1 MNLDINGGAVSA
13 AVLDGGNP
21 QTVPKVSA
29 AAKEFRSMKKI
40 LLIEDDQIVANVYRN
55 KLAVEG
61 YTIEVAPDGETGL
74 KVMRTFK
81 PNMILL
87 DLMLPGISGVDVIKE
102 IRSEEEFSKTPIVIF
117 SNTYLTNLIQEAW
130 RAGANKC
137 LSKSS
142 CTPKDVIEIVRNA
155 IGDSGAI
162 PQRTPAPADI
172 APKAAGLAEENDAE
186 FQADLRKAFV
196 ENLPGTLHSLR
207 AGVQALVKADNE
219 MSRLKQVY
227 ELYRQ
232 VHALNGN
239 AGIGGLTNIAQMASA
254 FEALLKEIY
263 EKPKNINSSSIR
275 TIAAAVDFLGVLF
288 EKGAVPG
295 NQGIPASKIL
305 VVDDEAISRRAIVY
319 ALEKAKLK
327 SVNVEDPQEAL
338 KLLEENEFDLVF
350 LDVDMPGMSGFELC
364 AKLRAL
370 PQHKKT
376 PVVFVTCLNDFDSR
390 THSTMAGGNDFIGKP
405 FLFIELTVKALIHVM
420 RNQMQLRH

>member
-1 MNLDINGGAVSA
+1 
-13 AVLDGGNP
+13 
-21 QTVPKVSA
+21 
-29 AAKEFRSMKKI
+29 MKKI
-40 LLIEDDQIVANVYRN
+40 LIIEDDQIVANVYRN

-61 YTIEVAPDGETGL
+61 YTTEVAADGEIGL

-81 PNMILL
+81 PQLIIL
-87 DLMLPGISGVDVIKE
+87 DLMLPTISGVDVIKE
-102 IRSEEEFSKTPIVIF
+102 IRSEPEFSKIPIIVF

-155 IGDSGAI
+155 IGESGAMT
-162 PQRTPAPADI
+162 QRPPSASEIAATARPGTLPA
-172 APKAAGLAEENDAE
+172 ENDAE
-186 FQADLRKAFV
+186 FQSDLRKSFI
-196 ENLPGTLHSLR
+196 ENLPGTLYSLR
-207 AGVQALVKADNE
+207 AGMQSLVRAENE
-219 MSRLKQVY
+219 MARLKQVY

-239 AGIGGLTNIAQMASA
+239 AGIAGLVQIAHMASA
-254 FEALLKEIY
+254 VEALLKEVY

-275 TIAAAVDFLGVLF
+275 TIAASVDFLGFLF
-288 EKGAVPG
+288 EKGTLPER
-295 NQGIPASKIL
+295 QDIPVSKIL

-327 SVNVEDPQEAL
+327 SVNVEDPQQAL
-338 KLLEENEFDLVF
+338 QLLTENEYDLVF

-376 PVVFVTCLNDFDSR
+376 PVVFVTSLNDFDSR
-390 THSTMAGGNDFIGKP
+390 TNSSMAGGNDFIGKP
-405 FLFIELTVKALIHVM
+405 FLFIELTVKALIHVL
-420 RNQMQLRH
+420 RNKLQPNRPSQ